1 MLKKRP
7 VVGAT
12 VMPPWE
18 TAATRTR
25 PLVAFTEFCS
35 TNTGLGR
42 TVPVRLVLTGRS
54 TDGSTSTCTSKP
66 FKADELKMLTAT
78 WSCPPTVPRKFTGRD
93 GHVVVET
100 SAMHTTPVWGGGAVT
115 IVNEATVECN
125 RLPLVP
131 VTFTPKVPVEPPA
144 VVVNVSV
151 DDACPPDDNVTLV
164 GLMLQPGQ
172 PGQVS

>member
-1 MLKKRP
+1 MLKNRP

-12 VMPPWE
+12 VIPPWE

-35 TNTGLGR
+35 TKTGLGR

-54 TDGSTSTCTSKP
+54 TDGLTSTCTSKP

-78 WSCPPTVPRKFTGRD
+78 CSCPPTVPMKFTGRV
-93 GHVVVET
+93 GQVVVEA
-100 SAMHTTPVWGGGAVT
+100 SAMHTTPVWGGVVT
-115 IVNEATVECN
+115 IVNEAMVECD

-131 VTFTPKVPVEPPA
+131 VTFTPKVPVGPPA

-151 DDACPPDDNVTLV
+151 DEACPPDESVTFV
-164 GLMLQPGQ
+164 GLMTQPGQ
-172 PGQVS
+172 LGQVS